1 MTKRGLQI
9 NVEEELKDTDIT
21 AAELEEL
28 SDGSETTLHSHAA
41 SSVTAADVL
50 AATLIGMYM

>member
-28 SDGSETTLHSHAA
+28 SDGSETTLHTHAMGA
-41 SSVTAADVL
+41 EIL